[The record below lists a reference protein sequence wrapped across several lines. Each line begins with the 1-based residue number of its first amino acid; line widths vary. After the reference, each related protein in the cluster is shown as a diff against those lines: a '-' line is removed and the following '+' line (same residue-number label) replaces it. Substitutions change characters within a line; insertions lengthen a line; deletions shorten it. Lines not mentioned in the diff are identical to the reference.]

1 MASHSIR
8 GREGEH
14 EKLAL
19 ERNACRCDRVARRGV
34 RICTRKRTR
43 SDVHPGYAERTVS
56 VRDKWNRFPPA
67 SGVTTQSLFTRSGYR
82 IFDGDGT
89 GTSIATTS
97 INGKIQDPDIHS
109 DLSYTVNADC
119 TGTVEVLAVGATV
132 EIFIAPNGDDMTVI
146 ATDKGHVEA
155 FRSWR
160 VGPE

>member
-1 MASHSIR
+1 MNTKRMGLWAIGTGLLISVGH
-8 GREGEH
+8 
-14 EKLAL
+14 LTV
-19 ERNACRCDRVARRGV
+19 ER
-34 RICTRKRTR
+34 
-43 SDVHPGYAERTVS
+43 GYAEEKEHATKCTLASLKGHYLFVINGTV
-56 VRDKWNRFPPA
+56 FPPA

-82 IFDGDGT
+82 IFNGDGT

-97 INGKIQDPDIHS
+97 INGKVQDPDIHS

-119 TGTVEVLAVGATV
+119 TGILKVLAVGATQ
-132 EIFIAPNGDDMTVI
+132 ELFIAPDGEDMTVI